1 MEQQKQ
7 IKRGVINILFLGFVS
22 FFIDLSTEMVYPL
35 VTIYLQTFASVPIVG
50 VIEGF
55 AESTAALLKVYSG
68 YIGDKY
74 QNKKR
79 LAFLGYSSA
88 IFYKIILFFSGSW
101 IGIMIARLIDRIGKG
116 IRTAPRDA
124 LVAESGDTT
133 TLGKSFGLHKML
145 DMFGAGLGL
154 LVAYLL
160 YQQLV
165 NDNSIIDIDAFK
177 TIFLLSIIPAV
188 IGLIFLLLV
197 KEKKDH
203 KKWGNRLSLKGL
215 KLNPRITWYLV
226 VVLLFSLGNSSN
238 AFLLLKATDA
248 GYSAS
253 SVLLLYLV
261 YHLVSTIFSLPMGKL
276 SDKIGRRKLVV
287 PGYLLYGIVYLGF
300 AFFTSKTS
308 LMILFGIY
316 GLYQAIITGAEKA
329 FITEYAPKE
338 AKGTIIGLY
347 GTCQGIGLLFASLL
361 AGGLWSWFGGSAP
374 FIFGGIMGFTA
385 ALLAFIVM
393 TYRFKE
399 PLINNTI

>member
-1 MEQQKQ
+1 MESQKQ
-7 IKRGVINILFLGFVS
+7 AKRGLINIIFLGLVS

-50 VIEGF
+50 LIEGF

-79 LAFLGYSSA
+79 IAFLGYSSA
-88 IFYKIILFFSGSW
+88 VFYKIILFFSGSW

-124 LVAESGDTT
+124 LVAESGEA

-154 LVAYLL
+154 LIAYLL
-160 YQQLV
+160 YRQLV
-165 NDNSIIDIDAFK
+165 NGDAIVDIDAFK

-188 IGLIFLLLV
+188 IGLFFLLLV
-197 KEKKDH
+197 KERKNANQKSKSLQIKKI
-203 KKWGNRLSLKGL
+203 
-215 KLNPRITWYLV
+215 KLDSRIKWYLV
-226 VVLLFSLGNSSN
+226 VVLLFSIGNSSN
-238 AFLLLKATDA
+238 AFLLLKATDV

-261 YHLVSTIFSLPMGKL
+261 YHLVSTIFALPLGKL
-276 SDKIGRRKLVV
+276 SDRIGRKKLVV

-300 AFFTSKTS
+300 AFFTTQLS

-316 GLYQAIITGAEKA
+316 GIYQAIIAGAEKA

-347 GTCQGIGLLFASLL
+347 GTCQGIGLLVASLL
-361 AGGLWSWFGGSAP
+361 AGGLWSWLGSASP
-374 FIFGGIMGFTA
+374 FIFGGLMGFLA
-385 ALLAFIVM
+385 AILAFIVM
-393 TYRFKE
+393 THKFKSV
-399 PLINNTI
+399 L